1 MTDAVPDLKPRSA
14 RLPRDARRAQLL
26 EVALGVFV
34 DQGYHAASMDDI
46 AVRAG
51 VSKPVLYQ
59 HFPGKL
65 DLYLALL
72 EFSVD
77 TVIAGVRRALA
88 STEDNKERV
97 QATMVMF
104 FDYVADSS
112 AAFRLVY
119 ESDLTNEPL
128 VAAQL
133 HRVTTETAEAI
144 ADVIAHDT
152 ALTSQASHMLATS
165 LAAIGR
171 EAASYWLANASEVS
185 KEDAVALVSTL
196 AWRGIAEFPL
206 GNPTPT
212 ATESQDAPDPN
223 NDEEV

>member
-1 MTDAVPDLKPRSA
+1 MTDAIEDLKPRST

-26 EVALGVFV
+26 QVALTVFV

-65 DLYLALL
+65 ELYLALL
-72 EFSVD
+72 ETSVD
-77 TVIAGVRRALA
+77 TVISGIRQALA
-88 STEDNKERV
+88 STDSNKERV
-97 QATMVMF
+97 GATMGMF

-119 ESDLTNEPL
+119 ESDLTNEPQ

-133 HRVTTETAEAI
+133 ERVTTETAEAI

-152 ALTSQASHMLATS
+152 ALPVEASRMLATS

-171 EAASYWLANASEVS
+171 EAASYWLANATEVS
-185 KEDAVALVSTL
+185 QEDAVALVSTL
-196 AWRGIAEFPL
+196 AWRGIAGFPL
-206 GNPTPT
+206 GDGPLL
-212 ATESQDAPDPN
+212 DDPVPH